1 MLGVISSLKKHKW
14 DQVIENGKWEVS
26 QKDLFE
32 LTFAE
37 IYLTKR
43 MSTTCNF
50 SLEWSS
56 FNQNQSK
63 VINGVAFIQ
72 LSLCY
77 GLGI

>member
-1 MLGVISSLKKHKW
+1 MLGVTSSLKKHKW
-14 DQVIENGKWEVS
+14 GQVIEHGKWEVS

-37 IYLTKR
+37 LYLTKR
-43 MSTTCNF
+43 MSPTWNF
-50 SLEWSS
+50 SLELSS

-63 VINGVAFIQ
+63 IVNGVAFIQ